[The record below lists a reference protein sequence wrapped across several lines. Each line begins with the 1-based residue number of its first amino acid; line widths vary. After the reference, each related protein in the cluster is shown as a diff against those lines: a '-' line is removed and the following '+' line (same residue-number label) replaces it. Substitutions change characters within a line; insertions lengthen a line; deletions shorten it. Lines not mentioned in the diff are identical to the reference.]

1 MGFMDKLFPGR
12 RPPSGP
18 AGRATRPPSMT
29 SGEADASMLEA
40 SQFPNSQRPPSQ
52 FSPSQSAAS
61 TPHAARK
68 DLLRLVLR
76 ETLTR
81 NGIPTRWIGAEVL
94 RATLRDREPGVHLRL
109 LVREWDTRL
118 LEHAPALE
126 ENYRKRLLG
135 MDPESS
141 KWLMGIS
148 WQFAMEDRSQCPA
161 LPHPGWWTAEPHA
174 SPQTPPATPQAG
186 GDVIEG
192 PVHIGASKARVDLDK
207 LLAENDAEAQRGR
220 ATARSFAAT
229 QPVKLR

>member
-12 RPPSGP
+12 RPAPGQTGTP
-18 AGRATRPPSMT
+18 TRPPALGA
-29 SGEADASMLEA
+29 GEDPSMLEP
-40 SQFPNSQRPPSQ
+40 SQFPHSQRPQSQ
-52 FSPSQSAAS
+52 FSPSQSATG

-68 DLLRLVLR
+68 DLLRMVLR

-94 RATLRDREPGVHLRL
+94 RATLRDREPGVHLRFL
-109 LVREWDTRL
+109 IREWDPRL
-118 LEHAPALE
+118 LEHGPALE
-126 ENYRKRLLG
+126 ENYRKRLLAL
-135 MDPESS
+135 DPESP

-148 WQFAMEDRSQCPA
+148 WQFALADAARCPA

-174 SPQTPPATPQAG
+174 AVEPAAVKPAAS

-229 QPVKLR
+229 QPIKLR

>member
-12 RPPSGP
+12 RPASGRH
-18 AGRATRPPSMT
+18 GTATRPPGL
-29 SGEADASMLEA
+29 GEADASAPEP
-40 SQFPNSQRPPSQ
+40 SQFPHSQRPPSQ
-52 FSPSQSAAS
+52 FGPSQTAAS

-81 NGIPTRWIGAEVL
+81 NGIPTRWIGAEIL
-94 RATLRDREPGVHLRL
+94 RATLRDREPGVHLRFL
-109 LVREWDTRL
+109 IREWDTRL
-118 LEHAPALE
+118 LEHGPALE
-126 ENYRKRLLG
+126 ENYRKRLLAL
-135 MDPESS
+135 DPESP

-148 WQFAMEDRSQCPA
+148 WQFALAETVQCPA
-161 LPHPGWWTAEPHA
+161 LPHPGWWTAEPHENV
-174 SPQTPPATPQAG
+174 QPAPAKPEAG

-192 PVHIGASKARVDLDK
+192 PVRIGASKARVDLDK
-207 LLAENDAEAQRGR
+207 LLAENDAEAQKGR